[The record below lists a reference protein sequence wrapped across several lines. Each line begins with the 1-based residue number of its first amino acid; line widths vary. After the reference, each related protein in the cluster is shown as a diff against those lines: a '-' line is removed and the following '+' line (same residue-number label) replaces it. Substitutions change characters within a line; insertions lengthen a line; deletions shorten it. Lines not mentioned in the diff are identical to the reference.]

1 MKVIKELNNEIMQ
14 KNKQQLRDLEQ
25 FYTENKVDNMLN
37 MVEKKKEKITSD
49 LIKFAEEHKEPVKW
63 DDDGNPVEYNIKTNP
78 LVISNYFFKSITPIS
93 SQEPIYNAEKL
104 GIVFDYYCYILA
116 EVNDKIGDFPS
127 SLTSFCKLA
136 GITLSTLRN
145 YKNSAD
151 YNMRVIVDKIYDQI
165 GDENLTMS
173 QMKLLNEK
181 TTIFK
186 LKSQNELV
194 ETVQPNV
201 NVNLTGKDLD
211 FESINNR
218 MKKYKQFAT
227 KKGNK

>member
-1 MKVIKELNNEIMQ
+1 
-14 KNKQQLRDLEQ
+14 
-25 FYTENKVDNMLN
+25 
-37 MVEKKKEKITSD
+37 
-49 LIKFAEEHKEPVKW
+49 
-63 DDDGNPVEYNIKTNP
+63 
-78 LVISNYFFKSITPIS
+78 
-93 SQEPIYNAEKL
+93 
-104 GIVFDYYCYILA
+104 
-116 EVNDKIGDFPS
+116 
-127 SLTSFCKLA
+127 
-136 GITLSTLRN
+136 
-145 YKNSAD
+145 
-151 YNMRVIVDKIYDQI
+151 MRVIVDKIYDQI
-165 GDENLTMS
+165 GVENLTMS

-186 LKSQNELV
+186 LKSQNELI